1 MVHLTKLQ
9 RQFHD
14 YFPEKHHWIDNP
26 FGINMELNEENY
38 LKKKTGER
46 SRFYAEHDLKVA
58 PSTIT
63 P

>member
-38 LKKKTGER
+38 LKKKLVRG
-46 SRFYAEHDLKVA
+46 AG
-58 PSTIT
+58 STLSMI
-63 P
+63 